1 MLETKVE
8 GSRRNKKFIE
18 SMLPSMIKQLGLEK
32 SNKAVLIRVADECQ
46 GNNQGLT
53 LDLSAQTG
61 AYLIVIKPKRNLV
74 ELGLTLAHEMVHV
87 KQLAKGM
94 LKQKRSGHTWLGKM
108 YGKTTP
114 YLDMP
119 WEIEAFSKQELI
131 LRRAFEE

>member
-53 LDLSAQTG
+53 IDLSAQTG
-61 AYLIVIKPKRNLV
+61 AYLVVIKPKRNLV

-87 KQLAKGM
+87 RQLAKGM

-108 YGKTTP
+108 YGKKTP

-119 WEIEAFSKQELI
+119 WEIEAFSRQELI

>member
-18 SMLPSMIKQLGLEK
+18 AMLPSMIKQLGLEK

-53 LDLSAQTG
+53 IDLSAQTG

-87 KQLAKGM
+87 KQLAKGL

>member
-18 SMLPSMIKQLGLEK
+18 LMLPSMIKQLGLEK

-53 LDLSAQTG
+53 IDLSAQTG
-61 AYLIVIKPKRNLV
+61 AYLVVIKPKRSLV

-87 KQLAKGM
+87 RQLAKGM

-108 YGKTTP
+108 YGRKTP

-119 WEIEAFSKQELI
+119 WEIEAFSRQELI

>member
-53 LDLSAQTG
+53 IDLSAQTG
-61 AYLIVIKPKRNLV
+61 AYLVVIKPKRNLV

-87 KQLAKGM
+87 KQLAKGL

>member
-53 LDLSAQTG
+53 IDLSAQTG
-61 AYLIVIKPKRNLV
+61 AYLVVIKPKRSLV

-87 KQLAKGM
+87 RQLAKGM

-108 YGKTTP
+108 YGKKTP